1 MKKLNL
7 RLTALMA
14 TMMMTMMCFSKTQ
27 DWGGRVI
34 DEKGEPMPFVNV
46 VLLSL
51 PDSAF
56 IQGAMTDEQ
65 GVFKIVTDIND
76 GLFKV
81 TSIGYKTLYIMA
93 GQNLTIQME
102 EDTQLLQEVVV
113 KSQLPKTH
121 VKGEAMR
128 TTVAG
133 TILEK
138 AGTVSDALKRIP
150 SLEAD
155 RDGNV
160 SVLGRGAAEV
170 YINGRRVQDLNELSR
185 LRSDQIQHVD
195 VIQNPGAR
203 YAASTKAVVRITL
216 KKAQGEGI
224 SFRDNAGYLYQYG
237 NAFTNNLDVNY
248 RTGGLDITASLW
260 AGDNRSYKGLQD
272 NDILYYV
279 SSDRIDGYTT
289 QETTHNWKGWSPQ
302 LQINYMVN
310 ENHSFGAFYRYDHRP
325 SGELKSFFCTDS
337 YENGQF
343 TERSE
348 SNIWQDESFHKHI
361 FNAYYNGKVGM
372 LGIDLN
378 VDGLFDDTKAPG
390 STYETTTAVGESPV
404 KRNMESYTISGNN
417 FWASKIIFSYPV
429 LMGNLSVGGEYSYN
443 HRTDSYDFTSTESVP
458 VKTTDTEINEK
469 SSAVFVEYGRPFGR
483 VFVQAGLRYEHLKND
498 YFEFGKCQ
506 DELCRDYGDWFP
518 TAVISAPVGNVQ
530 LSLTYRRDIE
540 RPAYGNLTSSTIYL
554 NRYTF
559 QSGNP
564 YLLPTYTHSLVLNA
578 GYKWANLTLNY
589 GRIKDAVTMSTEPY
603 PGSDDPLVSLVRPI
617 NSQEDYNQMSVS
629 LSARPTIGCWH
640 PMWYAYAIFQ
650 NYKSPTADGSILTLN
665 KPYLTLVW
673 QNDIELPKGF
683 RLNASMQWS
692 TKGDY
697 NNNRITAYRL
707 YTQIGVQRDF
717 NLKSLGTLTADLRCS
732 DIFNTNK
739 TDAILYGFRELSVR
753 NPARRTFSLDLT
765 WKFNEA
771 RSKYRGSG
779 AGDKQKARM

>member
-1 MKKLNL
+1 
-7 RLTALMA
+7 
-14 TMMMTMMCFSKTQ
+14 
-27 DWGGRVI
+27 
-34 DEKGEPMPFVNV
+34 
-46 VLLSL
+46 
-51 PDSAF
+51 
-56 IQGAMTDEQ
+56 
-65 GVFKIVTDIND
+65 
-76 GLFKV
+76 
-81 TSIGYKTLYIMA
+81 
-93 GQNLTIQME
+93 
-102 EDTQLLQEVVV
+102 
-113 KSQLPKTH
+113 
-121 VKGEAMR
+121 
-128 TTVAG
+128 
-133 TILEK
+133 
-138 AGTVSDALKRIP
+138 
-150 SLEAD
+150 
-155 RDGNV
+155 
-160 SVLGRGAAEV
+160 
-170 YINGRRVQDLNELSR
+170 
-185 LRSDQIQHVD
+185 
-195 VIQNPGAR
+195 
-203 YAASTKAVVRITL
+203 
-216 KKAQGEGI
+216 
-224 SFRDNAGYLYQYG
+224 
-237 NAFTNNLDVNY
+237 
-248 RTGGLDITASLW
+248 
-260 AGDNRSYKGLQD
+260 
-272 NDILYYV
+272 
-279 SSDRIDGYTT
+279 
-289 QETTHNWKGWSPQ
+289 
-302 LQINYMVN
+302 MVN
-310 ENHSFGAFYRYDHRP
+310 ENHSFGAFYKYDHRP

-361 FNAYYNGKVGM
+361 FNAYYNGKVGL

-404 KRNMESYTISGNN
+404 KRNMESNTISGNN

-617 NSQEDYNQMSVS
+617 NSQEDYNQMSDDQLRQGKPVAKGG
-629 LSARPTIGCWH
+629 LVHAAGHPVATSANPSRC
-640 PMWYAYAIFQ
+640 
-650 NYKSPTADGSILTLN
+650 L
-665 KPYLTLVW
+665 YL
-673 QNDIELPKGF
+673 
-683 RLNASMQWS
+683 
-692 TKGDY
+692 
-697 NNNRITAYRL
+697 
-707 YTQIGVQRDF
+707 
-717 NLKSLGTLTADLRCS
+717 
-732 DIFNTNK
+732 
-739 TDAILYGFRELSVR
+739 
-753 NPARRTFSLDLT
+753 
-765 WKFNEA
+765 
-771 RSKYRGSG
+771 
-779 AGDKQKARM
+779 